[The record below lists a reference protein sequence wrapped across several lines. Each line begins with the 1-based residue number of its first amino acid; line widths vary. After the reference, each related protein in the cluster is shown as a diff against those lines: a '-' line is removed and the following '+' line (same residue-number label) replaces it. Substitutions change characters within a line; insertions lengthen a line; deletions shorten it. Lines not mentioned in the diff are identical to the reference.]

1 MAQRS
6 SILQGGGVGV
16 GNPVQQQQQQQ
27 QGTWAAS
34 PLTQRKVTM
43 AGQQGAAAA
52 VAAPA
57 GRGVTPQQNRVCEEP
72 LHAFPS
78 ATLTIYLY

>member
-1 MAQRS
+1 MAQTSRS
-6 SILQGGGVGV
+6 SILQGVGVGV
-16 GNPVQQQQQQQ
+16 GNPVQQQQQQ
-27 QGTWAAS
+27 GTWTAS

-43 AGQQGAAAA
+43 AGQQAPV

-57 GRGVTPQQNRVCEEP
+57 GRGVTPQQNRVCEKP
-72 LHAFPS
+72 LHAFPC